1 MYASDEGLQNMAEL
15 ATIAR
20 PYAEALFKADGVA
33 DPAALAARL
42 QDLADVAGNPQ
53 LRQFAD
59 NPKVDAAQVY
69 DLVASVAQRPGA
81 APLAAPLQNLLR
93 MVIDNGRLAALP
105 AIAEQYQ
112 ALVNGRSGTS
122 DAVVH
127 SAFPIEP
134 QQLDEV
140 VGALQKRFGRKLNAS
155 VVVDPELIGG
165 IRVVVGDEVLDT
177 SIKAR
182 LEQMKAALSA

>member
-1 MYASDEGLQNMAEL
+1 MAEL

-33 DPAALAARL
+33 DPAAAAAEL
-42 QDLADVAGNPQ
+42 QAVADVAGNPQ

-59 NPKVDAAQVY
+59 NPKVTSDQVY
-69 DLVASVAQRPGA
+69 TLLSSVARPNGGA
-81 APLAAPLQNLLR
+81 SLSTPIQNLLKA
-93 MVIDNGRLAALP
+93 MIENGRLAALP
-105 AIAEQYQ
+105 EVATQFH
-112 ALVNGRSGTS
+112 ALVNARSGTS
-122 DAVVH
+122 DAVIH
-127 SAFPIEP
+127 SAFAIEP
-134 QQLDEV
+134 AQMTEV
-140 VGALQKRFGRKLNAS
+140 VAALQKRFGRSLNAS

-182 LEQMKAALSA
+182 LAQMKAALTA